1 MDQTT
6 NLARNDRRRA
16 VERLAEFIAQSV
28 DAARAVEK
36 PFFHLEFDRV
46 FPDDVY
52 AQILALMPERPT
64 TARCTA
70 AARATISPTAPIRA

>member
-6 NLARNDRRRA
+6 MLTNNDRLRA
-16 VERLAEFIAQSV
+16 VARLAEFVAQSV

-46 FPDDVY
+46 FP
-52 AQILALMPERPT
+52 RT
-64 TARCTA
+64 TSTRKSS
-70 AARATISPTAPIRA
+70 R